1 MTDQQVLGLTINGG
15 EEVTVNELTDAGY
28 TVEFQATSDVFDS
41 TGLTSA
47 SGELDESSIEN
58 GDEFSYKVVISKDD
72 ASVESSLA
80 DVKVVNK
87 SATFTDIT
95 SYTLRLDSNDSD
107 DVTTGTDDQAADP
120 VLTSNTLVVGE
131 TAIVDELEGTN
142 LNGDTE
148 KAITDADFS
157 SSNPAVATVNSNGH
171 ITAQSSGTTDITIT
185 KGDVTQTF
193 TITVETEARE
203 LTNATFSE
211 DEVKLVNGQTRKG
224 LTGQATDQ
232 YGDPYF
238 VDNTDGDLTVS
249 SALNADDEVIAEPL
263 KPDDQSESG
272 VVTDKDGKFAFAIEA
287 STDKVGSGDIEVK
300 RNDTVVATVNVTV
313 SDDNTAATHKLELSS
328 GKDLTLDSYAGADD
342 QTLTL
347 QYNGYNA
354 DGYLV
359 GPKTF
364 KDSETTDAYSVK
376 SSDSNIVS
384 VGVSDND
391 NALAKNQLMLMLWVK
406 VLHL

>member
-1 MTDQQVLGLTINGG
+1 M
-15 EEVTVNELTDAGY
+15 
-28 TVEFQATSDVFDS
+28 FDS